1 MPPTSGVKV
10 TRAGSDSFLFIHLF
24 PFHRHESLINHSF
37 VAEWIEFLISPFL
50 SHAFACSR
58 AASADF
64 RNRLHD
70 IIWPKEKKKTA
81 ASKEMVWKKVV
92 CHRQTIKKSSFS
104 GIDRN
109 VASDKNKTSGNN
121 ETMATTFQKTVVT
134 VTVAQLKTPDR
145 DSFSAR
151 LV

>member
-81 ASKEMVWKKVV
+81 ASKEMFWKKVFCYLPSTDNFKKFV
-92 CHRQTIKKSSFS
+92 FRHRPKRGIGWKIKPS
-104 GIDRN
+104 G
-109 VASDKNKTSGNN
+109 
-121 ETMATTFQKTVVT
+121 TMATAFQKTVVT